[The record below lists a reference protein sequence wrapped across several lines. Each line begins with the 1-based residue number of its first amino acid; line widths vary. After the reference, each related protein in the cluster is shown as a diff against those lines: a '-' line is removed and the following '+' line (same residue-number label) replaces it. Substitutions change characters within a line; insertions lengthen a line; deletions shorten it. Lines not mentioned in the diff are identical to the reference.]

1 MTSTPFYE
9 FPQSQPIQGR
19 GSAVSVIFTRP
30 DDTTSYAAADVI
42 GNATSAIHEFAG
54 AGRAGG
60 VYQLLGASCIIN
72 STSVPTGMTTLK
84 LHLLSSAPSAIADNA
99 AFALVAADR
108 SRYLT
113 QIDLPAVATV
123 GSGFVRTSV
132 DVPAERPIATVGTSL
147 FGLLVTDT
155 AITSPTIALEFQL
168 RVFLQEIA

>member
-19 GSAVSVIFTRP
+19 GSAVSVIFTRAAN
-30 DDTTSYAAADVI
+30 TASYAAADVI
-42 GNATSAIHEFAG
+42 GSATSAIHEFAG
-54 AGRAGG
+54 VGRAGG

-132 DVPAERPIATVGTSL
+132 DVSAERPIATVGTSL